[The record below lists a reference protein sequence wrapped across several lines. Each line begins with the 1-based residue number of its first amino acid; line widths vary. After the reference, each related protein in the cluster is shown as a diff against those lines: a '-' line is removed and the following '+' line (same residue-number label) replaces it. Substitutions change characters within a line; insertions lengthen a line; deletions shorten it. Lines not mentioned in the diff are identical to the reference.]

1 MAGSTNWRWAG
12 SGPPPTWPEMAGTG
26 QLFGEEGGAAPGD
39 AGGTGSD
46 QPAGADIPLATRMRP
61 QTLEDLVG
69 QERLL
74 APGSAL
80 RRAIEDGHPH
90 SMILHGPPGSGK
102 TTLAR
107 MVAVASEAAFEEESA
122 VQAGRA
128 EVRAVIDRA
137 RERLRSNGRR
147 TVFFLDEI
155 HRFNKAQ
162 QDALLPAVE
171 DGLITLIGATTENP
185 YFEVNSALIS
195 RSRVYEL
202 EALRPEDV
210 RRLLER
216 AVAAGH
222 CGRPERV
229 QDAALDFLAE
239 RSGGDARSALNALE
253 LACAAASGEEPVTL
267 ARAEDAIQR
276 RALLYDR
283 QADRHYDTISAWIK
297 ATRGSDPDASLY
309 YLAVMLEGGE
319 DPRFI
324 VRRMVIL
331 ASEDIGNADPQALV
345 VATAAAAAVEH
356 VGMPEGQFALAQAA
370 IYLSLA
376 PKSDAA
382 KRAVSAARRHI
393 AERGAE
399 SPPGYL
405 RSSTRSDGNYDN
417 PHRRPGHVSGQE
429 LLPDG
434 AVGTRFYA
442 PDEAEAA
449 LRQRLEEIQHTRG
462 GSAGGGAT
470 EK

>member
-1 MAGSTNWRWAG
+1 MER
-12 SGPPPTWPEMAGTG
+12 
-26 QLFGEEGGAAPGD
+26 LFGNDEVSDRPAVLDD
-39 AGGTGSD
+39 A
-46 QPAGADIPLATRMRP
+46 PLATRMRP
-61 QTLEDLVG
+61 ATLDEFVG
-69 QERLL
+69 QDRLL

-80 RRAIEDGHPH
+80 RRAIEEGHPH

-107 MVAVASEAAFEEESA
+107 LVAEASGAAFEEESA

-128 EVRAVIDRA
+128 EVRAVIERA
-137 RERLRSNGRR
+137 RERLRATGAR
-147 TVFFLDEI
+147 TIFFLDEI

-171 DGLITLIGATTENP
+171 DGLVTLIGATTENP

-195 RSRVYEL
+195 RTHVYEL
-202 EALRPEDV
+202 QALTAVDIRA
-210 RRLLER
+210 LLDR
-216 AVAAGH
+216 AVARGEGGDPALID
-222 CGRPERV
+222 PE
-229 QDAALDFLAE
+229 ALEFLAE
-239 RSGGDARSALNALE
+239 RSGGDARTALNALE
-253 LACAAASGEEPVTL
+253 LACEAAGAGERVTL
-267 ARAEDAIQR
+267 AHAEDALQR

-331 ASEDIGNADPQALV
+331 ASEDVGNADPQALV

-356 VGMPEGQFALAQAA
+356 VGLPECQFALAQAA

-382 KRAVSAARRHI
+382 KRAVIAAREHI
-393 AERGAE
+393 RERGAE
-399 SPPGYL
+399 PPPPHL
-405 RSSTRSDGNYDN
+405 RSSTRSDRQYDN
-417 PHRRPGHVSGQE
+417 PHHRPGHLSPQE
-429 LLPDG
+429 LLPDAAIG
-434 AVGTRFYA
+434 ARFYD
-442 PDEAEAA
+442 PDDAEAA
-449 LRQRLEEIQHTRG
+449 LRQRLEEIRRARG
-462 GSAGGGAT
+462 RG
-470 EK
+470 